1 MNKYAE
7 KMLKLVDAEKEL
19 RNIVNEISDKRE
31 KIKVLRSSIAPI
43 ERQIGELEMDIHDLC
58 DQMIFARRKVEWLKG
73 VKP

>member
-7 KMLKLVDAEKEL
+7 KMLELIEAEKKL
-19 RNIVNEISDKRE
+19 RDIVNEIADKRE

-43 ERQIGELEMDIHDLC
+43 ERQIGEMEMDIHDLR
-58 DQMIFARRKVEWLKG
+58 DQMIFARRKVEGLKG

>member
-7 KMLKLVDAEKEL
+7 KMLELIEAEKKL
-19 RNIVNEISDKRE
+19 RGIVNEIADKRE

-43 ERQIGELEMDIHDLC
+43 EGQIGELEMDIHDLC
-58 DQMIFARRKVEWLKG
+58 DQMIFARRKVEGLKG

>member
-7 KMLKLVDAEKEL
+7 KMLELIEAEKEL
-19 RNIVNEISDKRE
+19 RDIVNEIADKRE

-43 ERQIGELEMDIHDLC
+43 EGQIGELEMDIYDLC
-58 DQMIFARRKVEWLKG
+58 DQMIFARRKVEGLKG